1 MSLSVFNPLEQV
13 GVLRSPYSVFPL
25 LLLLI
30 YDSTKRIELTV
41 AKDVQDISKTP
52 QRLEKT
58 YWKRLEDWTSKS
70 ICKFLLQ
77 ELRPKK
83 DQLQTL

>member
-1 MSLSVFNPLEQV
+1 MQVPTANAPSEAKGGLTGGEMSLSVFNPLEQE
-13 GVLRSPYSVFPL
+13 GVLRSPYSVSTF

-30 YDSTKRIELTV
+30 YEWIKRIELSV

-58 YWKRLEDWTSKS
+58 YWKRLD
-70 ICKFLLQ
+70 LQ
-77 ELRPKK
+77 VY
-83 DQLQTL
+83 